1 MGTCLWISNVFTFA
15 ISVFGIAV
23 SAIYICHQLF
33 RSAKQPNYDEELEKA
48 LTELLKEDEKEK
60 TPNTRLGIIIE
71 DYKASN
77 SEIGRRDT
85 ITLLVGTILVT
96 SSLVILGTTAKEIL
110 GTIAEET
117 LQNFM
122 GIWASVSIGLF
133 LIFLFALHD
142 TGKRLN
148 GLTFDRI
155 KAIEQALTNHFNPNS
170 GKEQHEGY
178 EFGIHSYLHRKTK
191 EQREWWLRL
200 RRTFWADV
208 LMLLSIGWLLLSI
221 T

>member
-1 MGTCLWISNVFTFA
+1 V
-15 ISVFGIAV
+15 
-23 SAIYICHQLF
+23 
-33 RSAKQPNYDEELEKA
+33 KQPNYDKKLEEA
-48 LTELLKEDEKEK
+48 LTELLKKDEKEK
-60 TPNTRLGIIIE
+60 TPNTRLEIIIE
-71 DYKASN
+71 DYKAGN
-77 SEIGRRDT
+77 SEIGRRDN

-96 SSLVILGTTAKEIL
+96 SSLLILGTTAREIL
-110 GTIAEET
+110 GTIAQERP
-117 LQNFM
+117 QDSM

-133 LIFLFALHD
+133 LIFLFVLHD

-148 GLTFDRI
+148 GLTYYRI
-155 KAIEQALTNHFNPNS
+155 EAIEQALTSHFNPNS

-178 EFGIHSYLHRKTK
+178 NFGIHSYLHRETK
-191 EQREWWLRL
+191 EQRVWWLRL

>member
-1 MGTCLWISNVFTFA
+1 MGTCLWISDVFNFA
-15 ISVFGIAV
+15 ISVFGIAI
-23 SAIYICHQLF
+23 SAIYICHQVF
-33 RSAKQPNYDEELEKA
+33 RSAKQPNCDEKLEKA

-60 TPNTRLGIIIE
+60 TPNTRLNIIIE

-77 SEIGRRDT
+77 SEIGRRDN

-96 SSLVILGTTAKEIL
+96 SSLLILGTTAKERP
-110 GTIAEET
+110 
-117 LQNFM
+117 QNSM

-133 LIFLFALHD
+133 LIFLFVLHD

-148 GLTFDRI
+148 GLTYDRVE
-155 KAIEQALTNHFNPNS
+155 AIEQALTNHFNPKS
-170 GKEQHEGY
+170 GKEQHESY
-178 EFGIHSYLHRKTK
+178 NFGIHSYLHRKTR

-208 LMLLSIGWLLLSI
+208 LMILSIGWLLLSI